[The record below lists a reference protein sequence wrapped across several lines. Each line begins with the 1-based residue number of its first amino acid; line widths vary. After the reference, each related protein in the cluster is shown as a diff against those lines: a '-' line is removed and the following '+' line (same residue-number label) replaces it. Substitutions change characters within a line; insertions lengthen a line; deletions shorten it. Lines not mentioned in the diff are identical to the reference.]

1 MEASLQWDGS
11 GKCDCEHT
19 GMADDRVYG
28 AIFAE
33 HVLVGA
39 WEATL
44 SEDYVR
50 AIDAVVSIDDPDS
63 ARTEKEL
70 RTYLAA

>member
-1 MEASLQWDGS
+1 
-11 GKCDCEHT
+11 
-19 GMADDRVYG
+19 MADDRVYG